1 MNAATQAAHEARV
14 NKVEELTA
22 AILAASFFNDEE
34 HNDVLT
40 ALLNAYICMAT
51 AHTCCTKGCAA
62 GAAQAAFILS
72 QHAASIAPQGAPIH

>member
-1 MNAATQAAHEARV
+1 MNAATQPAHEARV

-22 AILAASFFNDEE
+22 AILAARFFDGEE

-62 GAAQAAFILS
+62 GAAQAALILG
-72 QHAASIAPQGAPIH
+72 QHATSNAPKGAPIH